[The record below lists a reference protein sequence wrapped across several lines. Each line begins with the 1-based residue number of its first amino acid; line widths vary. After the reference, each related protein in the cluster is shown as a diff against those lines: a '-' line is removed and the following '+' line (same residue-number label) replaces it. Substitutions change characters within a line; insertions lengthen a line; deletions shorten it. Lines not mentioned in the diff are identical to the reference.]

1 MIKVNK
7 LLLGVACAGMLGIGA
22 QGVANSSQS
31 VQAASWHKGTPKS
44 IRGKYK
50 THHFGADLVST
61 FDINKKSLRAW
72 QSEMPPLEGYNVR
85 YKRLRKNKYLL
96 MYDTK
101 RIGNI
106 YRGEKDVKN
115 TYQKVGK
122 KYKISFTDQWYYKY

>member
-1 MIKVNK
+1 
-7 LLLGVACAGMLGIGA
+7 
-22 QGVANSSQS
+22 
-31 VQAASWHKGTPKS
+31 
-44 IRGKYK
+44 
-50 THHFGADLVST
+50 
-61 FDINKKSLRAW
+61 
-72 QSEMPPLEGYNVR
+72 
-85 YKRLRKNKYLL
+85 

>member
-22 QGVANSSQS
+22 QGFASSSQS

-50 THHFGADLVST
+50 THHFGADLVSII
-61 FDINKKSLRAW
+61 DINKKSLRAW
-72 QSEMPPLEGYNVR
+72 QSGMPPQEGSNVR
-85 YKRLRKNKYLL
+85 YKRLGKNKYLF

-101 RIGNI
+101 RIGI
-106 YRGEKDVKN
+106 YRGEKNAKL
-115 TYQKVGK
+115 TFQKVGK
-122 KYKISFTDQWYYKY
+122 KYKSSFASQWYYKY